1 MASTVFLVEDD
12 ENIREL
18 IRYALGSSGFEAEC
32 FETGEAFWDHAQQH
46 TPDLILLDIMLPGI
60 SGMDLLQRIR
70 NDKQLSVVPV
80 IFITAKGTEV
90 DKVAGFEMGA
100 DDYIVKP
107 FGVLELIARVKA
119 VLRRGGKPVT
129 GQRLQFKDIEM
140 DSGSREVFK
149 GGKKIELTLKEYDL
163 LTCFLENKNRVLTR
177 EQLLEKIWGYDF
189 TGETRTVDVHI
200 KTLRQKIGD
209 NSANPIY
216 ISTVRGIG
224 YRLSMDEG

>member
-1 MASTVFLVEDD
+1 MATTVFLVEDD

-18 IRYALGSSGFEAEC
+18 IRYALGSSGFAAQC
-32 FETGEAFWDHAQQH
+32 FETGEAFWDYAGTH
-46 TPDLILLDIMLPGI
+46 TPDLILLDIMLPGV
-60 SGMDLLQRIR
+60 SGTELLQRIR
-70 NDKQLSVVPV
+70 GSKRLAGVPV

-119 VLRRGGKPVT
+119 VLRRGGQPT
-129 GQRLQFKDIEM
+129 PGQRLHYKDIEI
-140 DSGSREVFK
+140 DRNSREVFK
-149 GGKKIELTLKEYDL
+149 SGSKIDLTLKEYEL
-163 LTCFLENKNRVLTR
+163 LVCFLENRGRVLTR

-189 TGETRTVDVHI
+189 SGETRTVDVHI
-200 KTLRQKIGD
+200 KTLRQKLGD
-209 NSANPIY
+209 SPSNPAY

-224 YRLSMDEG
+224 YKLEHGE